1 MTLPEFPHEKKA
13 AYPEASQA
21 TTVLVLG
28 IVGII
33 FSIVGPIA
41 WIMANGELRAINEGR
56 RDPANASTA
65 NTGKVLGIIGTVLLV
80 VGVLAVAL
88 LTVVFVGGVRQG
100 VFGTL
105 G

>member
-1 MTLPEFPHEKKA
+1 MTLPEFPHEKRA
-13 AYPEASQA
+13 TYPEASQA

-33 FSIVGPIA
+33 FSIVAPIA
-41 WIMANGELRAINEGR
+41 WIMANGELRAIREGR

-80 VGVLAVAL
+80 LGVIAAVF
-88 LTVVFVGGVRQG
+88 LTVLLVGGIRGG
-100 VFGTL
+100 VFGGL
-105 G
+105 A

>member
-1 MTLPEFPHEKKA
+1 MTLPEFPEEKKA
-13 AYPEASQA
+13 TYPEASQA

-41 WIMANGELRAINEGR
+41 WIMANGELRAIREGR

-65 NTGKVLGIIGTVLLV
+65 NTGKVLGIIGTVLLILGV
-80 VGVLAVAL
+80 VAAVFL
-88 LTVVFVGGVRQG
+88 VVFLMGVRTMAM
-100 VFGTL
+100 GTL